1 MIFQGLARYMY
12 NQNIIKYQ
20 IMFPLCL
27 HIINYKRYSCWLL
40 FLCWS
45 FVHSQS
51 KVYSSDTWCILM
63 YITSWN
69 TSFHICFILLP
80 KCCIYICSLLTSG
93 WPSIVSDLSGQFALA
108 YGTNGEEQQRRSAR
122 RPSVSV
128 PRDINVRAWLTQ
140 ELFPRFCAA
149 PFEAT
154 VKICQDWQQIIEI
167 DLLLGRPGSSFWSS
181 LMLNGWKD

>member
-1 MIFQGLARYMY
+1 ML
-12 NQNIIKYQ
+12 
-20 IMFPLCL
+20 PLCR
-27 HIINYKRYSCWLL
+27 HIIDYKRYNVYIAWVVGCCFCVGLL
-40 FLCWS
+40 FT
-45 FVHSQS
+45 VSQR
-51 KVYSSDTWCILM
+51 CILVIPGAD
-63 YITSWN
+63 YIMFIASWN

-128 PRDINVRAWLTQ
+128 PLDINVRAWFTQ